1 MKLPLPFLKSNT
13 IALEYYLA
21 LILTDEKA
29 GALILKSEDG
39 NLQRVNSHEAFFPES
54 LDEISLDDLITTID
68 KAISRSEELL
78 PPNIQTHQTI
88 FGVKDIWVDYETK
101 KIKKEYLEKLKKV
114 CNALDLTPIGF
125 MVTTEAITHLMLEEE
140 GAPVSAVF
148 AEIGKKYINLSL
160 LRGGKIIESVSSP
173 HLESLPVTVD
183 KLIGHFTV
191 PVLPARI
198 IIFQSKPN
206 ERTVHAFLTHQWSNQ
221 LPFLHVPQVTVLP
234 AEFDLKAVMAGAA
247 TQMGFTLLVNKTE
260 ALPKLSESE
269 LNEEFS
275 EANEESIESSDSSD
289 NDSET
294 QVISDQSDDE
304 IAENESVS
312 DFGFIINQDIAQRTI
327 SHTTEDKEDEQFN
340 EALSDDENINHEPEN
355 VSQEMKKTVNSKKLI
370 KLSSFKFLKSIKMP
384 KIGKI
389 NSLFAGKKM
398 AIKIIIPLVILVV
411 LFVAIIYF
419 YYNKMQANVL
429 LTMTPNS
436 ESQDESV
443 TFSTAQSSDYSN
455 NVIAAK
461 SVTASIPGQATTN
474 ATGSKD
480 VGDKAKGTVT
490 IYNNNENSVTLNSG
504 STLTANNNQVFLLDS
519 TVTVASASGNVFSG
533 TTPGTTQATVTAN
546 AIGSNGNEPSGT
558 DFTIG
563 SDNTVAA
570 KNDNA
575 FSGGTNKTVTVV
587 SENDIA
593 NLRAELPKNIQGT
606 ATQKLTS
613 QADSGFTVLPITSN
627 PVLEDEVFDHHIG
640 DEASQVSLNASVTY
654 TGFEYNNSDLDNF
667 AKNIMKQKYTQD
679 PNIVNNSVKE
689 TINNAQQK
697 SSQEATATVSI
708 QAGLLPNIDK
718 QDVISAVQKKSVSDA
733 KTVLGNLPQ
742 VQNANITFTPAI
754 PFLPYLFP
762 TLPHQINVTETS
774 Q

>member
-1 MKLPLPFLKSNT
+1 MRLPLPFLKSNT
-13 IALEYYLA
+13 IASEYYLA

-29 GALILKSEDG
+29 GALILRSENG

-88 FGVKDIWVDYETK
+88 FGVKDKWVDNETK
-101 KIKKEYLEKLKKV
+101 KIKKDYLEKLKKV

-173 HLESLPVTVD
+173 HLESLPITVD

-198 IIFQSKPN
+198 VIFQSKPN
-206 ERTVHAFLTHQWSNQ
+206 ERTAHAFLTHQWSNQ

-234 AEFDLKAVMAGAA
+234 AEFDLKSVMSGAA
-247 TQMGFTLLVNKTE
+247 TQMGFTLLENKTE
-260 ALPKLSESE
+260 VLPKLSESE
-269 LNEEFS
+269 INEEFR
-275 EANEESIESSDSSD
+275 EANEDTNESSD
-289 NDSET
+289 NTKFDSET
-294 QVISDQSDDE
+294 QINSDQTDE
-304 IAENESVS
+304 GIAESESVS
-312 DFGFIINQDIAQRTI
+312 DFGFIINQDITQRI
-327 SHTTEDKEDEQFN
+327 VSHTSEDTEEEQFN
-340 EALSDDENINHEPEN
+340 ESLSDDEQIDNETE
-355 VSQEMKKTVNSKKLI
+355 SSSKGMEEVANDRKLI
-370 KLSSFKFLKSIKMP
+370 NLTSLKFLKNFKMP
-384 KIGKI
+384 KIGKL
-389 NSLFAGKKM
+389 NTLFTEKKT
-398 AIKIIIPLVILVV
+398 AIKIIIPFVILVILI
-411 LFVAIIYF
+411 VATIYF

-443 TFSTAQSSDYSN
+443 TFSIAQSNDYSN

-461 SVTASIPGQATTN
+461 ILSASIPGQATAN

-504 STLTANNNQVFLLDS
+504 STLTANNGQVFLLDS

-546 AIGSNGNEPSGT
+546 DIGTNGNEPSGT
-558 DFTIG
+558 EFTIG

-575 FSGGTNKTVTVV
+575 FSGGTTKTVTVV

-593 NLRAELPKNIQGT
+593 NLRTELPKNIQGT

-627 PVLEDEVFDHHIG
+627 PVLEDEVFDHHVG
-640 DEASQVSLNASVTY
+640 DEASQVSLNASVVY
-654 TGFEYNNSDLDNF
+654 TGFEYKNSDLDTF

-679 PNIVNNSVKE
+679 PNIANNSVKE
-689 TINNAQQK
+689 TISDAQQK
-697 SSQEATATVSI
+697 SSQEASATVTI
-708 QAGLLPNIDK
+708 QAGLLPNIDEE
-718 QDVISAVQKKSVSDA
+718 DVISAIQKKSVSDA

-742 VQNANITFTPAI
+742 VQSADITFTPAI

-762 TLPHQINVTETS
+762 SLPHQINVTESS